1 MLVLTIEVAGA
12 GASCFRLLLHFVCL
26 QEKDMNREACM
37 QMYIYLRVW
46 IVAYVLEDVGETG
59 PVQDEAS

>member
-1 MLVLTIEVAGA
+1 MFTGERHEQRSMHAA
-12 GASCFRLLLHFVCL
+12 A
-26 QEKDMNREACM
+26 
-37 QMYIYLRVW
+37 YIYLRVW